1 MGPAC
6 QANLIE
12 TVCWSSSSL
21 DSPAVLEKMVAM
33 GCGVEEAELDGEE
46 AEKVA

>member
-1 MGPAC
+1 MQSKRYAR
-6 QANLIE
+6 
-12 TVCWSSSSL
+12 VFSL
-21 DSPAVLEKMVAM
+21 LEAELTAAVLEKMVAM

>member
-1 MGPAC
+1 MVR
-6 QANLIE
+6 
-12 TVCWSSSSL
+12 TWSSSSSRRN
-21 DSPAVLEKMVAM
+21 SPAVLEKMVAM